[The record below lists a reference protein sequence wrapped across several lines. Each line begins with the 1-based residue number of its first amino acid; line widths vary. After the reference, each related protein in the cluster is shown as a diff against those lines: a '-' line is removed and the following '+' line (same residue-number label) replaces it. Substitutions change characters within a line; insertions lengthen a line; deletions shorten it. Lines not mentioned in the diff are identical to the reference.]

1 MIRAEYS
8 TFESLFMKNWK
19 AEKGKERE
27 GLISEGIIL
36 MGEVI
41 LIFRMKTEKRRQKTE
56 ERSLGEVEEEI

>member
-36 MGEVI
+36 IGEVK
-41 LIFRMKTEKRRQKTE
+41 LIVRMKREK
-56 ERSLGEVEEEI
+56 RSLGEIEE